1 MDSCELRCNT
11 WWRLFRA
18 FTPVLQRL
26 SRVCV
31 VACGKRQVVVSC
43 PNLGVELAF
52 LSRKTTPALIDV
64 ITTSDDDDYDDDVS
78 S

>member
-1 MDSCELRCNT
+1 MEVILCLYACPGTTR
-11 WWRLFRA
+11 
-18 FTPVLQRL
+18 QRL

-31 VACGKRQVVVSC
+31 VACGKQQVVVSC
-43 PNLGVELAF
+43 PNLVVELAF
-52 LSRKTTPALIDV
+52 LSRKTTPALLDV